1 MEKVKEFLGN
11 LKQKISDA
19 FGGRIYIPIAIGVA
33 ALILIVVAVAGL
45 TSRGNSKSAE
55 TVSPGMLTVAIVS
68 AEDRYAYH
76 DKNGNLLGIEPSY
89 ATALAEAEN
98 LTVKIIEVKDA
109 QEAISLIDTKA
120 CDVAFGR
127 ISSANQLSGYSISN
141 NYGNSGLF
149 MITALHDYT
158 DSLNLMTG
166 YSVGIMNNVKS
177 LSTAINNI
185 DYVSV
190 KDYES
195 ALTLGEDIAGRVISL
210 GVASERD
217 AIELIKN
224 FPNALQTQEIAGGPT
239 EYYVAVFPIGG
250 SVHASILN
258 GIINSASLEQE

>member
-1 MEKVKEFLGN
+1 MEKVKEILGD

-19 FGGRIYIPIAIGVA
+19 FGGKVFIPIAIGVA
-33 ALILIVVAVAGL
+33 VLILVVVAIVGL
-45 TSRGNSKSAE
+45 TTSGGGKKSAE

-109 QEAISLIDTKA
+109 QEALSLIDTKA

-127 ISSANQLSGYSISN
+127 ISSANQLTGYSISN

-190 KDYES
+190 KDYEN

-217 AIELIKN
+217 AIGLIKN
-224 FPNALQTQEIAGGPT
+224 YPNALQTQEIAGGPT
-239 EYYVAVFPIGG
+239 EYYVAVFHIGG
-250 SVHASILN
+250 SVHAAILN
-258 GIINSASLEQE
+258 GIINSASLE